1 MYMLGSSKCIC
12 WVVQKIIPLIIRYYR
27 CKPFGLV
34 IGDGKFIGKLV
45 NIVIITFLQ
54 NFALTGCCWEIVY

>member
-1 MYMLGSSKCIC
+1 MYMLGSSKCVTLYC
-12 WVVQKIIPLIIRYYR
+12 AIISLIRRYYR

-45 NIVIITFLQ
+45 NVVIIAFLL
-54 NFALTGCCWEIVY
+54 NFALTGYCWEIMY